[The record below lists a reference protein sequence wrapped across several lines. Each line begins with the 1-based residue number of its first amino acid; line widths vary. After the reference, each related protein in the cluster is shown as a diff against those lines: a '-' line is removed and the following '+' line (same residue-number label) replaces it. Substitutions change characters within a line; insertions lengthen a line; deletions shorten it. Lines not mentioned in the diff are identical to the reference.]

1 MEGSVSIPI
10 AFVAG
15 IASFVSPCVLPLVP
29 GYLSYISGVS
39 LEDMRSGGTSR
50 ARVLTR
56 VTWNALLFILG
67 FTTVFVALGATATA
81 LGQQLEGHRV
91 TLMRVG
97 GVIVIVFGLHM
108 AGVFKI
114 GFLNY
119 EKRMGQDAKK
129 LGLLGSFLVGF
140 AFAFGWTPCVG
151 PVLAAILTYA
161 STQDTVSQGIW
172 LLMAYSLGLGVPFL
186 IAGWGVNVF
195 FSFFERVNK
204 YFRAV
209 EIASGALLVALGLL
223 LITDNLTQIVNL
235 LAS

>member
-1 MEGSVSIPI
+1 MEGSVSLPI

-15 IASFVSPCVLPLVP
+15 IASFISPCVLPLVP

-39 LEDMRSGGTSR
+39 VDDMRSGGGNR
-50 ARVLTR
+50 GRVLARVTL
-56 VTWNALLFILG
+56 NALLFILG

-91 TLMRVG
+91 TLMRIG

-108 AGVFKI
+108 AGIFKI

-119 EKRMGQDAKK
+119 EKRMGQGGKK

-161 STQDTVSQGIW
+161 STQETVSQGIW
-172 LLMAYSLGLGVPFL
+172 LLVVYSLGLGVPFL
-186 IAGWGVNVF
+186 IAGWGVNFF
-195 FSFFERVNK
+195 FSFFERVNR

-209 EIASGALLVALGLL
+209 EIASGALLVVLGIL

-235 LAS
+235 LA